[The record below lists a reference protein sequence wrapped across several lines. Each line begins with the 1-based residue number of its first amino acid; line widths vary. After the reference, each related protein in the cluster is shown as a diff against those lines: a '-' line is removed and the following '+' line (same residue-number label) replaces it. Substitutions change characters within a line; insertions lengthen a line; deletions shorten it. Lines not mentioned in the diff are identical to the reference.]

1 MGHGDPPSLTSRE
14 CGDDVVAYV
23 LGALEG
29 DELARFEHHLQSCVV
44 CPDELAA
51 FQQVVDLLPVSVPE
65 RRAPRGLRRRLLAE
79 VHRDA
84 RRHRGPRRSRS
95 RRLPPFALPSR
106 SVALG
111 AVLAAVVIAVGGLE
125 LRSSISGG
133 AQLFHSHVASTA
145 ASAEVRV
152 SGGRA
157 ELVVHHFAPPASG
170 QIYEVWL
177 NRPHRTPQPTSAL
190 FSVTARGD
198 GTVAVPGNLNG
209 VQQVMVTREPAG
221 GSRVP
226 TRPATIT
233 VNLT

>member
-1 MGHGDPPSLTSRE
+1 MGQGDSNPSARE
-14 CGDDVVAYV
+14 CGDDVAAYA
-23 LGALEG
+23 LGALKG
-29 DELARFEHHLQSCVV
+29 DELARFERHLESCIV

-51 FQQVVDLLPVSVPE
+51 FQQVVDLLPISIPE
-65 RRAPRGLRRRLLAE
+65 QPAPKALRRRVLAG
-79 VHRDA
+79 VSRDVKRHAGA
-84 RRHRGPRRSRS
+84 RQSRS
-95 RRLPPFALPSR
+95 WPLPLGLPGPAL
-106 SVALG
+106 AFG
-111 AVLAAVVIAVGGLE
+111 AALAAVVIAVGGLE
-125 LRSSISGG
+125 LGASVRGG
-133 AQLFHSHVASTA
+133 SQIFHSHARASG
-145 ASAEVRV
+145 ASAAVRV

-157 ELVVHHFAPPASG
+157 ELVVHHFAPPPSG

-177 NRPHRTPQPTSAL
+177 NRPHRKPQPTSAL

-198 GTVAVPGNLNG
+198 GTVDVPGNLDG